1 MGDRSL
7 LVGYVDYVGRLRSR
21 LLPGGQRERAYSSGV
36 TYNRANLN
44 LDVLEE
50 LPARPVLASTT
61 GEFAVVGVA
70 GTERAYPSA
79 APYDI
84 CFGRLTAIDGTPW
97 PEACPR
103 SALEGAVGRLAA
115 IGLHALVGFE
125 PEGYLLD
132 DRGAPEGNR
141 HFSSPA
147 DLVDLEPFLDEVI
160 VRTAAAGIE
169 LEQCSKELGPNQ
181 FEVNLPPRDPLTAA
195 EDLVL
200 VQEACRSAAWALGR
214 QATFLPRI
222 AATLPSSGAHV
233 HLSLHHS
240 TGNALGATTDDL
252 TATGRSAIAGLL
264 EHAGAISFIA
274 LPTVNSYRRLV
285 AGAWVPVVAGWSR
298 TSRDALVRVLG
309 VGPAVRVE
317 YRGADGC
324 ANPYLLLAALLH
336 AAADGVERA
345 VALDDGLHMD
355 ADIDDERFSDVARRR
370 STGGAE
376 HARRRDG
383 GLRCRRAHA
392 GRTRCRHRRRDDAAQ
407 AS

>member
-21 LLPGGQRERAYSSGV
+21 PLPGGQRERCLLVGRHV
-36 TYNRANLN
+36 QPRQPQPRRA
-44 LDVLEE
+44 
-50 LPARPVLASTT
+50 
-61 GEFAVVGVA
+61 GGVA
-70 GTERAYPSA
+70 GAAGAGVDHRRVRRRRRGRDRAGVPVGGA
-79 APYDI
+79 VRL

-103 SALEGAVGRLAA
+103 SALEGAVERLAA

-147 DLVDLEPFLDEVI
+147 DLVELEPFLDEVI

-200 VQEACRSAAWALGR
+200 VQEAAG
-214 QATFLPRI
+214 P
-222 AATLPSSGAHV
+222 P
-233 HLSLHHS
+233 
-240 TGNALGATTDDL
+240 
-252 TATGRSAIAGLL
+252 GRSADRRRSCPGSRPRCRAPVRTSTSACTTRRATPWARRPTTSPPPAG
-264 EHAGAISFIA
+264 
-274 LPTVNSYRRLV
+274 RRSPACSSTPADQLRRPAHGGLVPALV

-298 TSRDALVRVLG
+298 TSRAPSSACSGSVRRCG
-309 VGPAVRVE
+309 WSTAEPT
-317 YRGADGC
+317 
-324 ANPYLLLAALLH
+324 AAPTLTCCWP
-336 AAADGVERA
+336 R
-345 VALDDGLHMD
+345 
-355 ADIDDERFSDVARRR
+355 
-370 STGGAE
+370 
-376 HARRRDG
+376 
-383 GLRCRRAHA
+383 
-392 GRTRCRHRRRDDAAQ
+392 
-407 AS
+407 